1 MQDPCIWMHQ
11 TSGYRRENTSSSPP
25 RSYGVWNAELNRI
38 RIKKR
43 SSRIF
48 SKPEPWDALHN
59 NSAGPLGQL
68 VSFNSKRK
76 RKITLEM
83 ARKFS
88 LDLHLTLR
96 RKVRT
101 FQAAVRV
108 KTAEFAVSCRGD
120 FFSSA
125 SHILCVHLRPWSFN
139 HFLFHLKIKTKN
151 EKNTE
156 CKKTTRRFFIKYVFF
171 CKLLF
176 TYLRFFLYHF
186 KIKMPCSYL
195 QDPCIWMHQTCG
207 YRRETT
213 SSSPPRSYG
222 VWNAY

>member
-1 MQDPCIWMHQ
+1 MQ
-11 TSGYRRENTSSSPP
+11 
-25 RSYGVWNAELNRI
+25 
-38 RIKKR
+38 
-43 SSRIF
+43 
-48 SKPEPWDALHN
+48 N
-59 NSAGPLGQL
+59 NSAGPLGGL
-68 VSFNSKRK
+68 VSFNSKRQ

-88 LDLHLTLR
+88 LDLHLTLL

-139 HFLFHLKIKTKN
+139 HFLFHLKIKTKM
-151 EKNTE
+151 
-156 CKKTTRRFFIKYVFF
+156 KKHGIQKTIRRFLLLNTSFF
-171 CKLLF
+171 VNYSCHMKL
-176 TYLRFFLYHF
+176 FLHHF

-195 QDPCIWMHQTCG
+195 QDPCFWMHQTCG

-222 VWNAY
+222 VLKCLLKTELELRNEAQGFFSEPEP

>member
-1 MQDPCIWMHQ
+1 MLAKQQCWA
-11 TSGYRRENTSSSPP
+11 P
-25 RSYGVWNAELNRI
+25 RG
-38 RIKKR
+38 
-43 SSRIF
+43 
-48 SKPEPWDALHN
+48 
-59 NSAGPLGQL
+59 L
-68 VSFNSKRK
+68 VSFNSKGK
-76 RKITLEM
+76 RNITLEM

-120 FFSSA
+120 FFASA

-139 HFLFHLKIKTKN
+139 LFLFHLKIKTKN

-156 CKKTTRRFFIKYVFF
+156 CKKLQDVFFYLIRLF
-171 CKLLF
+171 CKLLLS
-176 TYLRFFLYHF
+176 YEAFFHHF

-195 QDPCIWMHQTCG
+195 QDLCIWMHQTSG

-222 VWNAY
+222 V